1 MNLIT
6 EQLSYFLRILLSCVC
21 GGVIGIERQQRTKV
35 AGTRTHMM
43 IALGGNRNTFVGR
56 AEQQVK
62 INPGIHQR
70 FGVITA

>member
-43 IALGGNRNTFVGR
+43 IALDDDHF
-56 AEQQVK
+56 K
-62 INPGIHQR
+62 IWFSGCD
-70 FGVITA
+70 